1 MTRFFNHKNVFDLLK
16 ISKKNVEIDWD
27 MKNPSKIFRAC
38 ENKSRSFK
46 ELDLALQKL
55 EKYPKN
61 LENFKNFLL
70 NV

>member
-1 MTRFFNHKNVFDLLK
+1 
-16 ISKKNVEIDWD
+16 